1 MLERL
6 IIRNLAVI
14 PVLDLELHPGLT
26 VLSGET
32 GAGKSIIV
40 DALSLLLGGRAS
52 GEMIRSGA
60 DKAFV
65 QGVFSIAE
73 PDARQVLAELGLDEG
88 DTESGTRETI
98 ITREISAS
106 KSVCRINGR
115 VVTQATLK
123 ALGEHLAD
131 MHGQHEHQSL
141 LQPARHLG
149 LIDRFAGVEGE
160 ELLAGLA
167 VEAALYRQYKKELGE
182 LTSDERERA
191 RLSDLFSF
199 QISEIAAARLRPG
212 EEEEQKA
219 ERLRLL
225 NFEKLHAAV
234 ERSFADLYTGQ
245 GKSKAVID
253 VLGRVQGELREVS
266 RHAPELR
273 EVASL
278 LEQASY
284 LVDDACRSLGTFKD
298 NLTFEPLRLAS
309 IEERLDAI
317 GKLKRKYGD
326 SVEQILLFA
335 KSAEDS
341 LLRLHNSRE
350 RAGFLEG
357 RLKLH
362 FAQYEA
368 LASRLRAL
376 RLAKGEQ
383 LAEASAKHLR
393 DLGMKD
399 AELRVVMRPQEASLV
414 SASGT
419 ETMEFLFTSNPGEG
433 PKPLGK
439 IASGGELSRVMLALK
454 AVFSGVDD
462 IPTLVF
468 DEIDSGVGGKA
479 AQSVAEKIAS
489 VSVGRQV
496 ICISHL
502 APIAAFADHHLCVQK
517 KIIEDKTVTEVH
529 HLDMEGRRRE
539 LARMLS
545 GAESTAALTHAQELL
560 AVRQRVSK

>member
-1 MLERL
+1 MC
-6 IIRNLAVI
+6 IR
-14 PVLDLELHPGLT
+14 D
-26 VLSGET
+26 S
-32 GAGKSIIV
+32 
-40 DALSLLLGGRAS
+40 
-52 GEMIRSGA
+52 
-60 DKAFV
+60 
-65 QGVFSIAE
+65 
-73 PDARQVLAELGLDEG
+73 
-88 DTESGTRETI
+88 
-98 ITREISAS
+98 
-106 KSVCRINGR
+106 
-115 VVTQATLK
+115 
-123 ALGEHLAD
+123 
-131 MHGQHEHQSL
+131 
-141 LQPARHLG
+141 
-149 LIDRFAGVEGE
+149 
-160 ELLAGLA
+160 
-167 VEAALYRQYKKELGE
+167 
-182 LTSDERERA
+182 
-191 RLSDLFSF
+191 
-199 QISEIAAARLRPG
+199 
-212 EEEEQKA
+212 
-219 ERLRLL
+219 
-225 NFEKLHAAV
+225 
-234 ERSFADLYTGQ
+234 LYTGQ

-273 EVASL
+273 EIASL

-335 KSAEDS
+335 KTAEDS
-341 LLRLHNSRE
+341 LLQLHNSRE
-350 RAGFLEG
+350 RAGILEG
-357 RLKLH
+357 NIKLH
-362 FAQYEA
+362 FAQYAA
-368 LASRLRAL
+368 LASRLREL

-383 LAEASAKHLR
+383 LAGQSANNLR

-399 AELRVVMRPQEASLV
+399 AELRVVMRPHEVTLV

-529 HLDMEGRRRE
+529 YLDIEGRRRE

-545 GAESTAALTHAQELL
+545 GAESMAALTHAQELL
-560 AVRQRVSK
+560 AMRQRVGK